1 MNKKIRDALDVV
13 FGAFALL
20 LWVFVFSLW
29 NPIEVE
35 ASYHQQNEVI
45 DQVVIVATP
54 GSTERVPD
62 INELKLVV
70 DPIPPYAPD
79 ELDIMAHLLCGECQ
93 TGSVELQKA
102 VGSVVL
108 NRVDHRSYPNDIR
121 SVVFQRGQYACTWDG
136 NYYRTPTSRNW
147 EVADWLLRYGSV
159 LPPNVIFQAQFR
171 QGRGVYMK
179 IGSEV
184 FCYE

>member
-1 MNKKIRDALDVV
+1 MNKLRDALDIL
-13 FGAFALL
+13 FGAFVLL
-20 LWVFVFSLW
+20 LWVLVFSLW
-29 NPIEVE
+29 NPLEVE
-35 ASYHQQNEVI
+35 ASYWQRNEVI
-45 DQVVIVATP
+45 DQMVIVATP

-62 INELKLVV
+62 INELKLITE
-70 DPIPPYAPD
+70 PIPPYTPD
-79 ELDIMAHLLCGECQ
+79 ELDIMAHVLCGECQ

-136 NYYRTPTSRNW
+136 NYYRTPTARNW

-159 LPPNVIFQAQFR
+159 LPSNVIYQAQFR
-171 QGRGVYMK
+171 QGRGVYAR

>member
-1 MNKKIRDALDVV
+1 MNKIRDALDVM
-13 FGAFALL
+13 FGAFVLL
-20 LWVFVFSLW
+20 LWVFIFSIW
-29 NPIEVE
+29 NPLEVE
-35 ASYHQQNEVI
+35 ASYYQQNTVV

-54 GSTERVPD
+54 GSTERAPD
-62 INELKLVV
+62 INTLKLIT
-70 DPIPPYAPD
+70 DPVPPYTPD

-136 NYYRTPTSRNW
+136 NYYRTPTERNW
-147 EVADWLLRYGSV
+147 EIADWLLRYGSV
-159 LPPNVIFQAQFR
+159 LPPSVIYQAQFR
-171 QGRGVYMK
+171 QGHGVYAK
-179 IGSEV
+179 IGREI